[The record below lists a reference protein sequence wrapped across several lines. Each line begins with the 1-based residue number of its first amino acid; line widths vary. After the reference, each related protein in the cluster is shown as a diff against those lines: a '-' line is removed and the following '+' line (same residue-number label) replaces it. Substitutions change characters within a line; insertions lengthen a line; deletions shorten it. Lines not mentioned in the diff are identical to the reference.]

1 MENDNLFSSPNVLL
15 DVLFEQGLLY
25 LVIKNYA
32 HVEAFNIHIH
42 FSTPFSGVQGKEAIA
57 SFAIFER
64 LRYLPP
70 MKEIRIFWDVAAAYF
85 SREDEPTEIESHII
99 WFDKFDQ
106 PYDKTII
113 HDVGI
118 YQELG
123 YISSIE

>member
-1 MENDNLFSSPNVLL
+1 MENDNLFSDPNVLV
-15 DVLFEQGLLY
+15 DVLFDQGLLY

-42 FSTPFSGVQGKEAIA
+42 FSPPFSGIQGKEEIS

-64 LRYLPP
+64 LTYLPP

-85 SREDEPTEIESHII
+85 SRDEPKVIDSHIS
-99 WFDKFDQ
+99 WSDKFDQ
-106 PYDKTII
+106 QYDKTIT
-113 HDVGI
+113 HDVSI